1 MPVSKRDHWRFH
13 IYAKNLST
21 LELIM
26 RRPLRIAQ
34 IGHPVLRQPTR
45 TLTREELLSDQIQ
58 SFLDDLV
65 ETMREANGAGLAAN
79 QVYQSLRIC
88 TVEVRNNPRYPYRP
102 NIPLTILVNPILTPV
117 GDETFVNYEGCLS
130 VPDLRGQV
138 RRHCE
143 VKVDAWDREG
153 NPISTVVK
161 GMTAATYQHEVDH
174 LDGKLFLDR
183 VEDATSLVT
192 HENFQRYCMDQVAA
206 DVETLVKRYGS

>member
-1 MPVSKRDHWRFH
+1 
-13 IYAKNLST
+13 
-21 LELIM
+21 M

-34 IGHPVLRQPTR
+34 IGHPILRQPTR
-45 TLTREELLSDQIQ
+45 LLTQEELLSEEIQ

-79 QVYQSLRIC
+79 QVYQSIRIC

-102 NIPLTILVNPILTPV
+102 NIPLTILVNPVLTPTSE
-117 GDETFVNYEGCLS
+117 ETFVNYEGCLS
-130 VPDLRGQV
+130 VPNLRGQV

-143 VKVDAWDREG
+143 VHVEALDREG

-183 VEDATSLVT
+183 VDDATSLVT
-192 HENFQRYCMDQVAA
+192 QENFQRYCMDKVAA
-206 DVETLVKRYGS
+206 DVEALVKRYGS

>member
-1 MPVSKRDHWRFH
+1 
-13 IYAKNLST
+13 
-21 LELIM
+21 M

-45 TLTREELLSDQIQ
+45 TLTREELLSEQMQ

-153 NPISTVVK
+153 NSISTVVK

-192 HENFQRYCMDQVAA
+192 QENFQRYCMDQVAA
-206 DVETLVKRYGS
+206 DVEALVKRYGS

>member
-13 IYAKNLST
+13 IYAQNLST

-153 NPISTVVK
+153 NSISTVVK

-192 HENFQRYCMDQVAA
+192 QENFQRYCMDQVAA
-206 DVETLVKRYGS
+206 DVEALVKRYGS

>member
-1 MPVSKRDHWRFH
+1 
-13 IYAKNLST
+13 
-21 LELIM
+21 M

-45 TLTREELLSDQIQ
+45 TLTREELLSDQMQ

-153 NPISTVVK
+153 NSISTVVK

-192 HENFQRYCMDQVAA
+192 QENFQRYCMDQVAA
-206 DVETLVKRYGS
+206 DVEALVKRYGS

>member
-1 MPVSKRDHWRFH
+1 
-13 IYAKNLST
+13 
-21 LELIM
+21 M

-45 TLTREELLSDQIQ
+45 TLTREELLSEQIQ

-153 NPISTVVK
+153 NSISTVVK

-192 HENFQRYCMDQVAA
+192 QENFQRYCMDQVAA
-206 DVETLVKRYGS
+206 DVEALVKRYGS

>member
-1 MPVSKRDHWRFH
+1 
-13 IYAKNLST
+13 
-21 LELIM
+21 M

-102 NIPLTILVNPILTPV
+102 NIPLTILVNPILTPT

-143 VKVDAWDREG
+143 IKVDAWDREG

-192 HENFQRYCMDQVAA
+192 QENFQRYCMDQVAA
-206 DVETLVKRYGS
+206 DVEALVKRYGS

>member
-1 MPVSKRDHWRFH
+1 
-13 IYAKNLST
+13 
-21 LELIM
+21 M

-34 IGHPVLRQPTR
+34 IGHPILRQPTR
-45 TLTREELLSDQIQ
+45 MLTQAELLSEEIQ

-88 TVEVRNNPRYPYRP
+88 AVEVRNNPRYPYRP

-117 GDETFVNYEGCLS
+117 GDETFINYEGCLS
-130 VPDLRGQV
+130 VPELRGQV
-138 RRHCE
+138 QRHCQIQVE
-143 VKVDAWDREG
+143 AWDREG

-183 VEDATSLVT
+183 IDDPTSLVT
-192 HENFQRYCMDQVAA
+192 QDNFQRFYVDKVAA
-206 DVETLVKRYGS
+206 DVEALVQRYGS